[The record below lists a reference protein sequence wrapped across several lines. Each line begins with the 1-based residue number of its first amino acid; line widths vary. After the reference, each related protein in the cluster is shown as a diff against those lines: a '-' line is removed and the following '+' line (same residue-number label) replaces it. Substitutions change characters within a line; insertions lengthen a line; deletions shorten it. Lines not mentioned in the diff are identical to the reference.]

1 MFDQEV
7 SSNLGP
13 LARCWWVSVL
23 LTLAQIHSW
32 LPQDASWALEHRGST
47 LLLVVHLVLTPLH
60 SSLHYQKEPKLRPV
74 PGPLPQQLPLK
85 KKKKNLEG
93 APWPVQAVLLI
104 RIPAASARP
113 AFSLGLLHT
122 LFMHRLCALTV
133 EKHKVQRKGYLPSSQ
148 HTCSLMNRSGTVSW
162 IGQVWNRGPS
172 VVWESSLPLC
182 PLSHHCQM
190 NDVSK
195 MLPCSHSLGCPFLI
209 LTKMW
214 VWLLACASR
223 GSSVE

>member
-85 KKKKNLEG
+85 KKKKKPGGCTLTSAG
-93 APWPVQAVLLI
+93 SPSHSDSCSIGQACLLLGFI
-104 RIPAASARP
+104 THSFYASTLCFDSWETQGTEKRIP
-113 AFSLGLLHT
+113 SLLSTHLQSH
-122 LFMHRLCALTV
+122 
-133 EKHKVQRKGYLPSSQ
+133 E
-148 HTCSLMNRSGTVSW
+148 
-162 IGQVWNRGPS
+162 QVWNSFMNRTGLEPGAFS
-172 VVWESSLPLC
+172 GLGEFPASLS
-182 PLSHHCQM
+182 PLSP
-190 NDVSK
+190 
-195 MLPCSHSLGCPFLI
+195 LPDEWCF
-209 LTKMW
+209 
-214 VWLLACASR
+214 
-223 GSSVE
+223 